1 MEMTLRWF
9 GTGHDTVTL
18 RQIRQIPGVTG
29 VITTLYD
36 TEPGDFD
43 WDRIFDGAEWFHFTG
58 ITPALGPNLVNICLD
73 ACKAAKTKGIKI
85 SCDLNYRNKLW
96 TRQQAREAMTNFCC
110 FSSSW
115 VSHDFPA

>member
-18 RQIRQIPGVTG
+18 RQIRQIPGV
-29 VITTLYD
+29 
-36 TEPGDFD
+36 
-43 WDRIFDGAEWFHFTG
+43 TG